1 MNANIELAYLIAET
15 LTKGKSTEELAA
27 LQITLQ
33 TISSLVAADL
43 ASKRNGSTG
52 GNRNSSQ

>member
-1 MNANIELAYLIAET
+1 MDANIELAYLIAET

-43 ASKRNGSTG
+43 ASKRNASTDS
-52 GNRNSSQ
+52 NRSSSK